1 MDAVISFGKGGPVF
15 HINRVA
21 FSIGNIEV
29 YWYGLII
36 GLAILVG
43 VCLALAEIKKTDLT
57 LDDFLNMFLIGVPV
71 AIVCARLYYVIFSWD
86 MYKDNPL
93 EIFNLRGGGIAIY
106 GAILGG
112 LLAMFIVSK
121 VKKASFFEV
130 IDYFAPAVM
139 IGQICGRWGNFFN
152 AEAFGLLEKI
162 NFPFIGDIA
171 TPFFENN
178 YIFRMVIEN
187 ARVGVIEVH
196 PTFLYES
203 LWNLSGLILI
213 HFLFNHKKFDGEIA
227 ALYFS
232 WYGFGRFFIEGLRTD
247 SLMSGSFRFSQLL
260 GGIFA
265 IAGVVFI
272 IIGRNIAKKKTN
284 NLDKCVKCF
293 EDDSEMEIPDQNETD
308 KGE

>member
-43 VCLALAEIKKTDLT
+43 VCLALVEIKKTDLT

-106 GAILGG
+106 GALIGIFLMIIIYSRIKKIRLGVPFDILGG
-112 LLAMFIVSK
+112 IVPFCQ
-121 VKKASFFEV
+121 A
-130 IDYFAPAVM
+130 I
-139 IGQICGRWGNFFN
+139 GRWGNFVN
-152 AEAFGLLEKI
+152 GEAFGRQTNLPWAMTIEREIYPLAEVA
-162 NFPFIGDIA
+162 FVVA
-171 TPFFENN
+171 EN
-178 YIFRMVIEN
+178 
-187 ARVGVIEVH
+187 VH

-203 LWNLSGLILI
+203 LWNLLTGI
-213 HFLFNHKKFDGEIA
+213 FLWIYKKHKKFEGEVFC
-227 ALYFS
+227 LYLIS
-232 WYGFGRFFIEGLRTD
+232 YGIGRFLIEGLRTD
-247 SLMSGSFRFSQLL
+247 SLYLGPFRVSQLVAL
-260 GGIFA
+260 ATALVG
-265 IAGVVFI
+265 I
-272 IIGRNIAKKKTN
+272 IIIYKNRKK
-284 NLDKCVKCF
+284 
-293 EDDSEMEIPDQNETD
+293 I
-308 KGE
+308 